1 MKLSNFQFA
10 FMSSNPSP
18 LARARELNNAH
29 TPAGAT
35 FVPNTHLLQRA
46 SAYRTPVPWQRWH
59 FTTLSPFLTKPLPS
73 QFLHLAFFLT
83 FGPFSLAMTVTK
95 VRFVRWIATEGFVLS
110 VYSRDTQWHSA

>member
-1 MKLSNFQFA
+1 MGFA
-10 FMSSNPSP
+10 NGS
-18 LARARELNNAH
+18 
-29 TPAGAT
+29 
-35 FVPNTHLLQRA
+35 THPTRGSLA

-110 VYSRDTQWHSA
+110 VYSRDKQWHSA